1 MFRMYVTV
9 TRLSNN
15 RLLYLGD
22 QDLMT
27 SPSSSPPLCQILPLI
42 PFAQVGCEL
51 RCGAKASR
59 SVAEGASGVVLV
71 SSRSAS
77 IAKSTIR
84 PRSKIVP

>member
-15 RLLYLGD
+15 RLPYLGD

-51 RCGAKASR
+51 RAKASR
-59 SVAEGASGVVLV
+59 SVAESASGVVLV